1 MDNIFFD
8 LKQIK
13 YLGEDSIIGKTVRI
27 RRPEEVTIGDHT
39 IIDDFTYI
47 STALKIG
54 AYSHIASN
62 VVISGG
68 SSAKVVIGNF
78 TGISTG
84 VSIHAATSEYI
95 SVSFDLPSIPESSQ
109 IGGICKDIVINDH
122 VLIGTKSTIMPGV
135 FLPEGFASS
144 AYSFIP
150 VGDYEPWTLYGGN
163 PIKKIHRRKN
173 NNKIKKEIEKLLRLN
188 NKHEC

>member
-1 MDNIFFD
+1 MDNIFFE
-8 LKQIK
+8 LKQLK
-13 YLGEDSIIGKTVRI
+13 YFGEDSIIGKMVRI

-47 STALKIG
+47 SSALEIG

-68 SSAKVVIGNF
+68 SAKIVIGNF

-84 VSIHAATSEYI
+84 VSIHAQSSEYI
-95 SVSFDLPSIPESSQ
+95 SASFELPSIPKSSQ

-135 FLPEGFASS
+135 YLPEGFASS

-163 PIKKIHRRKN
+163 PIKKIYRRKN
-173 NNKIKKEIEKLLRLN
+173 NNKIKKEAEKLLRLI
-188 NKHEC
+188 NKYEC